1 MSALSV
7 EVPFP
12 VFYDRAGEP
21 LENGYVW
28 IGQANLNPQ
37 TNPIQVYFDRD
48 LTQPAA
54 QPLRTLA
61 GYISNAGTPAQ
72 IYVDAVNFS
81 ILVQDKNGT
90 MVYNFPDGTGIAPLP
105 NDACGLAYT
114 PNFSGA
120 VTRPTCEK
128 LEESISVKDFGA
140 VGDGVTDETN
150 PFQLAINAVLA
161 AGGRRIYIPAGTYYF
176 DGPSPSLDPGAG
188 GIVFYGD
195 GRDATTLKWAGSTTG
210 VYIKD
215 VNDPSSKAL
224 FKNIINTPKN
234 SLLFEKIKFQ
244 GLWVNGLNGGGA
256 SMWLDYYDDITI
268 RDCSF
273 IDCANICIDLHFLQ
287 SFHCEDNM
295 WIDNARDC
303 IRVRDTPNCVVT
315 GNYILRNGD
324 DAIALHISDDSIG
337 TWPIRS
343 QMVVTGNN
351 IINAGTIK
359 CLGGRRIV
367 IADNTL
373 RFPNLVGIQVTSSSA
388 FPEGNTNI
396 FDVTVCNNIISD
408 LLSVTTP
415 IPQTTATAIAV
426 HGQTPRGSASTNNTI
441 PGQYDSTTSAF
452 VFPWNVAD
460 VDTSNL
466 ANPATA
472 TTGINISGNTIRR
485 TAKTVSAFSDYGFGT
500 RLFGGVEYNPAITDE
515 SLRQTAG
522 VRIDFPGFK
531 SAIISNN
538 IIENFLN
545 GISFA
550 SATSNFDYIDV
561 LVESNVISNCINRGV
576 LVNSSNFSVG
586 ITIRNN
592 VLNLDPYRQ
601 NLNSNVNGT
610 YIAQGLPRGI
620 DLANNRGAVVTGN
633 NFYNT
638 CEAIQSNVQT
648 SLIISENYLNCGA
661 ITAVGFDAA
670 HKGIGVILSPALGYR
685 INEIDA
691 DPTSATYLNVVHTQY
706 DGAGAQPSTGSWVR
720 GAFVK
725 NNAPTIDAN
734 SMSLVGWLRISTGSG
749 NVAGTDWVA
758 VRTSNVSPAV

>member
-1 MSALSV
+1 MPALSIQ
-7 EVPFP
+7 VPFP
-12 VFYDRAGEP
+12 VFNDRNGQP
-21 LENGYVW
+21 LDNGYVW
-28 IGQANLNPQ
+28 IGVPNLPPQ
-37 TNPIQVYFDRD
+37 TNPVNVYFDEA
-48 LTQPAA
+48 LTILAP
-54 QPLRTLA
+54 QPLRTIN
-61 GYISNAGTPAQ
+61 GYISRAGSPAQ
-72 IYVDAVNFS
+72 VYIDGVNFS
-81 ILVQDKNGT
+81 ILVQDSKGS
-90 MVYNFPDGTGIAPLP
+90 MVYNFPEGTGISP
-105 NDACGLAYT
+105 DACGVTYNPPFIGAIAY
-114 PNFSGA
+114 P
-120 VTRPTCEK
+120 VCEK
-128 LEESISVKDFGA
+128 LDQTVSVKDFGA
-140 VGDGVTDETN
+140 VGDGVTDDTN
-150 PFQLAINAVLA
+150 SFQLAINAVLA
-161 AGGRRIYIPAGTYYF
+161 VGGGRIYIPTGIYYF

-210 VYIKD
+210 VYINN

-234 SLLFEKIKFQ
+234 SLLFEKLKFQ
-244 GLWVNGLNGGGA
+244 GLWVNGRNGGGS
-256 SMWLDYYDDITI
+256 SMWLDYYDDVTI

-287 SFHCEDNM
+287 SFYCEDNI

-303 IRVRDTPNCVVT
+303 IRARDTPNCVVT

-324 DAIALHISDDSIG
+324 DAIALHMSDSSIG

-359 CLGGRRIV
+359 CLGGRRVV
-367 IADNTL
+367 IANNTL
-373 RFPNLVGIQVTSSSA
+373 RFPNLVGIQVTTSAA

-408 LLSVTTP
+408 LLSVSTP
-415 IPQTTATAIAV
+415 TPATTATAIAV
-426 HGQTPRGSASTNNTI
+426 HSRAPRGSASTNNTI
-441 PGQYDSTTSAF
+441 PGQYNTATSKF
-452 VFPWNVAD
+452 VFPWDVAD
-460 VDTSNL
+460 VDTANL

-472 TTGINISGNTIRR
+472 TTGVNITGNTIRR
-485 TAKTVSAFSDYGFGT
+485 TAKAVSAFSDYGFGT
-500 RLFGGVEYNPAITDE
+500 RLFSGVEYNPAITDA
-515 SLRQTAG
+515 SLRQNNG
-522 VRIDFPGFK
+522 VAITFPGLK

-550 SATSNFDYIDV
+550 SATSNSDYIGV

-576 LVNSSNFSVG
+576 LVAASNFSIG
-586 ITIRNN
+586 ITVRNN
-592 VLNLDPYRQ
+592 LFNLDPYRQ
-601 NLNSNVNGT
+601 SSNSKVDGS
-610 YIAQGLPRGI
+610 YVAQGLPRGI
-620 DLANNRGAVVTGN
+620 DLGSNKGLIVTGN

-638 CEAIQSNVQT
+638 CEAIQSNALT

-661 ITAVGFDAA
+661 ITAVGFNAA
-670 HKGIGVILSPALGYR
+670 HKGIGVIQPPSLGYR

-720 GAFVK
+720 SAFVK
-725 NNAPTIDAN
+725 NTAPTIDGN
-734 SMSLVGWLRISTGSG
+734 SMSLGGWLRISTGSG

>member
-1 MSALSV
+1 MASTNFIPNVTVIEA
-7 EVPFP
+7 
-12 VFYDRAGEP
+12 D
-21 LENGYVW
+21 W
-28 IGQANLNPQ
+28 LNDV
-37 TNPIQVYFDRD
+37 N
-48 LTQPAA
+48 
-54 QPLRTLA
+54 
-61 GYISNAGTPAQ
+61 NA
-72 IYVDAVNFS
+72 
-81 ILVQDKNGT
+81 
-90 MVYNFPDGTGIAPLP
+90 VYNTLDGFV
-105 NDACGLAYT
+105 N
-114 PNFSGA
+114 
-120 VTRPTCEK
+120 
-128 LEESISVKDFGA
+128 VKEFGA
-140 VGDGVTDETN
+140 VGDGVTDDTN
-150 PFQLAINAVLA
+150 SFQLAINAVLA
-161 AGGRRIYIPAGTYYF
+161 VGGGRIYIPAGIYYF
-176 DGPSPSLDPGAG
+176 EGTSPSLDPGVG

-210 VYIKD
+210 TYVNN

-234 SLLFEKIKFQ
+234 SLLFEKLKFQ
-244 GLWVNGLNGGGA
+244 GLWVNGRNGGGS

-273 IDCANICIDLHFLQ
+273 VDCANICIDLHFLQ

-324 DAIALHISDDSIG
+324 DAIALHMSDSSIG

-367 IADNTL
+367 IANNTL
-373 RFPNLVGIQVTSSSA
+373 RFPNLVGIQVTTSA
-388 FPEGNTNI
+388 SYPEGNTNI
-396 FDVTVCNNIISD
+396 FDVTVCNNIIND

-415 IPQTTATAIAV
+415 IPATTATAIVV
-426 HGQTPRGSASTNNTI
+426 HSRTPRGSASTNNTI
-441 PGQYDSTTSAF
+441 PGQYDSTTSEF
-452 VFPWNVAD
+452 IFPWDVAD

-472 TTGINISGNTIRR
+472 TTGVNITGNTIRR
-485 TAKTVSAFSDYGFGT
+485 TAKAVSAFSDYGFGT
-500 RLFGGVEYNPAITDE
+500 RLFGGVEYNPAITDA
-515 SLRQTAG
+515 SLRQNSG
-522 VRIDFPGFK
+522 VAIVLPGLK

-545 GISFA
+545 GIFFA
-550 SATSNFDYIDV
+550 SATSNSDYIDV

-576 LVNSSNFSVG
+576 LVSPSNFSVG
-586 ITIRNN
+586 ITVRNN
-592 VLNLDPYRQ
+592 LFNLDPYRQ
-601 NLNSNVNGT
+601 SSNSNVNGS
-610 YIAQGLPRGI
+610 YVAQGLPRGI
-620 DLANNRGAVVTGN
+620 DLGNNKGLIVTGN

-638 CEAIQSNVQT
+638 CEAIQSNSQT
-648 SLIISENYLNCGA
+648 SLIISENYLNCGV
-661 ITAVGFDAA
+661 ITSTGFNAA
-670 HKGIGVILSPALGYR
+670 HKGVGVILPPALGYR

-706 DGAGAQPSTGSWVR
+706 DGAGAQPSTGSWVIS
-720 GAFVK
+720 AFVK
-725 NNAPTIDAN
+725 NTAPTIDGN

-749 NVAGTDWVA
+749 NVAGADWVA